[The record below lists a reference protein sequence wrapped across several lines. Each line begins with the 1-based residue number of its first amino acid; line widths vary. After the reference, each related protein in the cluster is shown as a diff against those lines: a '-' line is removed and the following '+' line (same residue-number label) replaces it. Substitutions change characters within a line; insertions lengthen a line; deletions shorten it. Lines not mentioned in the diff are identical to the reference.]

1 MHSKPPITEPP
12 FTSTRSKFKQLRR
25 GKPLFS
31 GGEPKREVGIDG
43 AFACLDNSTQGQII
57 MRHTRAIADGLDIP
71 LNIIHVL
78 EGTNPERGP
87 SDPIQWQ
94 IKYQE
99 AKDYLRRILKDEHQD
114 SAHQDH
120 ILLNGIAGD
129 ELTRWAN
136 DHHGSLIVV
145 TSRRGLPETAGLNF
159 RQYGCLG
166 DAAQKLLEDSNASLL
181 LVPPDAPEMTVVGY
195 KRLLVPLDGSQ
206 RAESVLPLAM
216 RIARKHGAELIL
228 AHVVPEP
235 EIVET
240 GPHDREAHDLMEH
253 MLRYNEQNARAYLG
267 RLQAR
272 FNSNSLPVRTLLE
285 SDGDPRERLV
295 ALSSRQQ
302 ADLIVMSAHG
312 RTGMTGTSCGSIAR
326 HLAAHARVPLLM
338 VRQQA
343 GSLSNHPEVSE
354 YGSDRRIF
362 WESAH

>member
-1 MHSKPPITEPP
+1 MHSKPPMTEPP
-12 FTSTRSKFKQLRR
+12 FIKSRSKFKQMGRR
-25 GKPLFS
+25 KPLVS
-31 GGEPKREVGIDG
+31 GGEQKREVGIDG
-43 AFACLDNSTQGQII
+43 AFACLDNSPQGQII

-71 LNIIHVL
+71 LNIIHVM

-94 IKYQE
+94 IKHQE
-99 AKDYLRRILKDEHQD
+99 AKDFLRRILNEEHQD
-114 SAHQDH
+114 STGDDH

-129 ELTRWAN
+129 EISRWAN
-136 DHHGSLIVV
+136 DHRGSLIVMR
-145 TSRRGLPETAGLNF
+145 SRCGLPETTGHNS
-159 RQYGCLG
+159 RQHNYLG
-166 DAAQKLLEDSNASLL
+166 DAARQLLEGSTASLL
-181 LVPPDAPEMTVVGY
+181 LVPPDAPEMISTAY

-216 RIARKHGAELIL
+216 RIARKHGAELTL

-240 GPHDREAHDLMEH
+240 GPHDKEAHDLMEH
-253 MLRYNEQNARAYLG
+253 MLRYNEQNARAYLD

-272 FNSNSLPVRTLLE
+272 LNSDSLVVRTVLE
-285 SDGDPRERLV
+285 SDGDPRERLL
-295 ALSSRQQ
+295 ALSSRQD

-312 RTGMTGTSCGSIAR
+312 RTGMTGMSCGNIAR
-326 HLAAHARVPLLM
+326 HIATHTRIPLLM
-338 VRQQA
+338 IRQQ
-343 GSLSNHPEVSE
+343 GNLLPNYREVSK

>member
-1 MHSKPPITEPP
+1 MHSKPPMTEPP
-12 FTSTRSKFKQLRR
+12 FIQTRSKFKQLRP

-31 GGEPKREVGIDG
+31 GDEPKREVGIDG

-71 LNIIHVL
+71 LKIIHVM

-99 AKDYLRRILKDEHQD
+99 AKDYLRRILNDEHSD
-114 SAHQDH
+114 SASHDH

-129 ELTRWAN
+129 EISRWAN
-136 DHHGSLIVV
+136 DHHGSLIVM
-145 TSRRGLPETAGLNF
+145 TSRRGLSESAGHNL
-159 RQYGCLG
+159 RQHGCLG
-166 DAAQKLLEDSNASLL
+166 DEAQKLLEGSTASLL
-181 LVPPDAPEMTVVGY
+181 LVPPDAPEMISAGY

-240 GPHDREAHDLMEH
+240 GPHDKEAHDLMEH
-253 MLRYNEQNARAYLG
+253 MLRYNEHNARAYLD

-272 FNSNSLPVRTLLE
+272 LNSDSLVVRTVLQ
-285 SDGDPRERLV
+285 SDGDPRERLL
-295 ALSSRQQ
+295 ALSSGQD
-302 ADLIVMSAHG
+302 ADLIVMSGHG
-312 RTGMTGTSCGSIAR
+312 RTGMTDLCCGNIAR
-326 HLAAHARVPLLM
+326 HLATHTRIPLLM

-343 GSLSNHPEVSE
+343 SSLPKHREASE